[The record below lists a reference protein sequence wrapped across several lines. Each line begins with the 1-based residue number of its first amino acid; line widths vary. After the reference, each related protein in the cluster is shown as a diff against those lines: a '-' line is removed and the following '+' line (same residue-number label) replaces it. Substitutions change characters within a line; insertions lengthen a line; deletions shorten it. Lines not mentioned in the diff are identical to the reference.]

1 MKHCITLLLSSFFVF
16 AQAQVTIKADRNDNW
31 KKLYRSAATK
41 ENDLIHTKLS
51 VRFDYEKSYLY
62 GEEWV
67 TLHPHFYAT
76 DSVNLDA
83 KGMDIHELAL
93 VEHGTNIPLQ
103 YTYDSMNLHIHL
115 NRSYYATEPYTL
127 YIRYTA
133 KPDEVQV
140 TGSAAIT
147 DAKGL
152 YFINPRGL
160 DKNKPTQIWTQ
171 GETEST
177 SVWCPTIDR
186 PNQKTTEEISM
197 TVPDKYVTLSNGL
210 LLSQQKNANGTR
222 TDYWKMDQP
231 HSPYLFF
238 MGVGDYA
245 VIKDHY
251 KDKEVNY
258 YVEKEYA
265 EEAKTI
271 FGATPEM
278 MGFYANILQVEYPWA
293 KYAQMTARDYVSGA
307 MENTTAT
314 LHSSVLQQNARQLA
328 DGNKYEEF
336 VAHELFHHWFG
347 DLVTAESWSN
357 ITLNESF
364 AQYSEVLWDSYK
376 HGKDQGGKQN
386 NDALNEYLESGS
398 EKKSLV
404 RYYYRDKEDLFDL
417 VSYNKGSNI
426 LYMLHHYL
434 GDSAFFTALHLYLE
448 RNQFK
453 TAEVAQ
459 LRLAFEE
466 VSGKDLNW
474 FFNQWYFGSGH
485 PKLDISYSYDADKKK
500 ATVFITQKQTGEQV
514 FKLPIDIDVYETSGK
529 TRYTVWMNNKLDTF
543 SFAVQQ
549 NPELINVDADKILVS
564 EKEDHKTWK
573 EFIYQYMH
581 AGNYVD
587 RKEALEYCAAKKDI
601 PEATSLVFTALQDS
615 FYAIRGLALKKITG
629 NNLSAGQLR
638 IIETIAVSDAY
649 RPNRAEAIRILGEL
663 KNAAYKNL
671 FLQNTTDSSYTVAGA
686 SLLALSQ
693 IDMPKALSLLT
704 ALKKDARDK
713 LEDAV
718 DELQVQNKKEEN
730 FEDLYRHFQHAPESQ
745 KFNACYTLI
754 QYLQNDESLKKFR
767 KGIKAIIEYRDASPD
782 KEIKASINKDLNA
795 LKDYKISLKKD
806 TITGTKTID
815 EQISYLSS
823 FIKN

>member
-1 MKHCITLLLSSFFVF
+1 MKHCIILLLSGLSVFVH
-16 AQAQVTIKADRNDNW
+16 AQVTVKADRNENW
-31 KKLYRSAATK
+31 KKIYRSAATK
-41 ENDLIHTKLS
+41 ENELIHTRLS
-51 VRFDYEKSYLY
+51 VQFDYEKSYLY

-83 KGMDIHELAL
+83 KGMDIQELAL
-93 VEHGTNIPLQ
+93 VEQGKNVPLQ

-115 NRSYYATEPYTL
+115 NRSYAATEPYTL

-133 KPDEVQV
+133 RPDEAQV
-140 TGSAAIT
+140 TGSDAIT

-160 DKNKPTQIWTQ
+160 DKNKPIQIWTQ
-171 GETEST
+171 GETEGT

-186 PNQKTTEEISM
+186 PNQKTTAEISM

-210 LLSQQKNANGTR
+210 LVSQQKNADGTR
-222 TDYWKMDQP
+222 TDKWKMDQP
-231 HSPYLFF
+231 HAPYLFF

-265 EEAKTI
+265 AEAKSI

-314 LHSSVLQQNARQLA
+314 LHSSILQQNARQLA
-328 DGNKYEEF
+328 DGNKYEAF

-364 AQYSEVLWDSYK
+364 AQYSEVLWSSYK
-376 HGKDQGGKQN
+376 HGKDVGEKQN
-386 NDALNEYLESGS
+386 DDVLKEYLESGS

-404 RYYYRDKEDLFDL
+404 RYYYKDQEDVFDL

-448 RNQFK
+448 RNKFK

-459 LRLAFEE
+459 LRMALEE

-485 PKLDISYSYDADKKK
+485 PKLDISYSYDAGKKK
-500 ATVFITQKQTGEQV
+500 ATVFIAQKQNGEQV
-514 FKLPIDIDVYETSGK
+514 FKLPLDIDVYEASGK
-529 TRYTVWMNNKLDTF
+529 KRYNVWMNNKLDTF

-549 NPELINVDADKILVS
+549 KPELINVDADKILVA

-573 EFIYQYMH
+573 EFKYQYTH

-601 PEATSLVFTALQDS
+601 PEAASLVFTALQDS
-615 FYAIRGLALKKITG
+615 FFAIRALALKNIKG
-629 NNLSAGQLR
+629 NNLSAGQVSL
-638 IIETIAVSDAY
+638 IETIAASDAY

-663 KNAAYKNL
+663 KNTSYKNL
-671 FLQNTTDSSYTVAGA
+671 FLQNTSDSSYTIAGEA
-686 SLLALSQ
+686 LLALSQ

-704 ALKKDARDK
+704 ALKKDAKDK
-713 LEDAV
+713 LEEAV
-718 DELQVQNKKEEN
+718 NELQVQTKQEEN
-730 FEDLYRHFQHAPESQ
+730 FEELYRHFQQAPESQ
-745 KFNACYTLI
+745 KFNAGYTLI
-754 QYLQNDESLKKFR
+754 QYLQNEESLKKFR
-767 KGIKAIIEYRDASPD
+767 KGIKAIVAFRDASTD
-782 KEIKASINKDLNA
+782 KEIKASINKDLLA
-795 LKDYKISLKKD
+795 LKDYKINLKKD

-823 FIKN
+823 LLKD